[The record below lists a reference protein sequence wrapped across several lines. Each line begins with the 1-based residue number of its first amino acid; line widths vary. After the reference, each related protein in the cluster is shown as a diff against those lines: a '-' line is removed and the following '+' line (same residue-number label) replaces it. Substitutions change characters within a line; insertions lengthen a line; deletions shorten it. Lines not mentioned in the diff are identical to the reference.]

1 MGTAVTTVA
10 ALGLAHIDGVV
21 SSRDVGLSVVP
32 QLCHIRSNEHDLRG
46 VPTVWLCAP
55 VDVGGAGGV
64 WDDTGGSGTHCEV
77 STGVCGAC
85 GGQEESGMRDAL
97 VED

>member
-55 VDVGGAGGV
+55 VDVGGARLLAATCHVLRELAILYAFRVGICV
-64 WDDTGGSGTHCEV
+64 IIPPTCD
-77 STGVCGAC
+77 
-85 GGQEESGMRDAL
+85 
-97 VED
+97 